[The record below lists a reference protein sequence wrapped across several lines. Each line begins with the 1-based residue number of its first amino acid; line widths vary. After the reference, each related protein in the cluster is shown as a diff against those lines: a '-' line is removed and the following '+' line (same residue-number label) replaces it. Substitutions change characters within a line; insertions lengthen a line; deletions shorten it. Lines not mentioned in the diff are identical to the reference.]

1 MFCPRCRAEYRTGF
15 VRCNDCDVELVDQLA
30 QDTGEPAH
38 TKESDYVVVTT
49 VQGPLE
55 EGQISSFLE
64 GSGIPTQVIGEGVR
78 RVYGLTLNGMGA
90 AQVLV
95 PRQFAITAIDLLE
108 KAKRGE
114 LQIDA
119 EDDSKAHEETES

>member
-15 VRCNDCDVELVDQLA
+15 VRCNDCDVELVDHLA
-30 QDTGEPAH
+30 PDTGEPGH

-55 EGQISSFLE
+55 EGQISAFLE

-114 LQIDA
+114 LEIDA